1 MITLI
6 RPVFSIDLML
16 MMPIL
21 NNFHTAFWN
30 PVMTMTD
37 HLLMLRD
44 AFAGQHVDVDNELND
59 LIRFPNGCYSD
70 LQTGILHLAM
80 SADVML
86 SAWRHCPQ
94 CTFLNEDTEVCC
106 EMCSYPFD
114 GKEATAP
121 SKPMSQSANVCLSLK
136 SILRAATTAVSAVP
150 DAIVAVESTTLLFSA
165 RTVASTLS
173 NSVLVPFLEMQMK
186 RYCHLSFIVF

>member
-1 MITLI
+1 
-6 RPVFSIDLML
+6 
-16 MMPIL
+16 
-21 NNFHTAFWN
+21 
-30 PVMTMTD
+30 MTD
-37 HLLMLRD
+37 HFLMLRD
-44 AFAGQHVDVDNELND
+44 AFACQHVDVDNELND
-59 LIRFPNGCYSD
+59 PIRFPNGCYPD
-70 LQTGILHLAM
+70 LLTGILHLAM
-80 SADVML
+80 SADIMP
-86 SAWRHCPQ
+86 SASPNVKQLPQAGHQATPMAEIPLALAVEAPLRECPQ

-114 GKEATAP
+114 VKEATVP
-121 SKPMSQSANVCLSLK
+121 SKPMSQSASVCLSLK